1 MKKIIGWTDGG
12 RFEYILLLPLM
23 PVTVPVRGH
32 SYSSKF
38 PYCLILIV
46 EIAHDVCCFGREV
59 CRCFIDEIP
68 ICRVTFT
75 GLDVPDDSTPPDLV
89 KLLDSVIGDII

>member
-1 MKKIIGWTDGG
+1 M
-12 RFEYILLLPLM
+12 
-23 PVTVPVRGH
+23 TVPVKGH

-38 PYCLILIV
+38 PYGLMLIV

-59 CRCFIDEIP
+59 CRYFIDEIP

-89 KLLDSVIGDII
+89 IILRPGNLVNNHIGTVDWRIIVERPVTIHHKLFC

>member
-1 MKKIIGWTDGG
+1 M
-12 RFEYILLLPLM
+12 
-23 PVTVPVRGH
+23 TVPVRGH

-38 PYCLILIV
+38 PYCLMLIV
-46 EIAHDVCCFGREV
+46 EIAYHISSVGTE
-59 CRCFIDEIP
+59 RCWYFIDEIP